1 MNDLFQRQVA
11 VRANGLACILG
22 GFEAVRDLT
31 LEVREGEVFAIL
43 GPSGSGKT
51 TALRLIAGF
60 EQPTQGELSIFGEV
74 VASASRV
81 IPPEKRRIG
90 MVFQDYALFPHMS
103 VAENIAYGLPKG
115 ADRTARVAEVLD
127 LTRLSGLGDRDVHAL
142 SGGEQQR
149 VALARALAPE
159 PRIILL
165 DEPFSNL
172 DQSLR
177 GRVRGEVRDIL
188 KRAGA
193 TAIIVT
199 HDQEEALSIADRVAF
214 MWGGRVEQVGTPDE
228 IYGSPA
234 TVHAAE
240 FIGDANIL
248 HAEAINGMV
257 RLPFGD
263 FPAPAGARRVAVVIR
278 PEDIQ
283 TLPGGIYGQVISR
296 EYYGHDQVLH
306 VHLEESGLDL
316 RVRVAPHERLGGTG
330 PISIGLRT
338 TPLVLADDDH
348 GAQPSGVPDGSR
360 RQPVSR

>member
-1 MNDLFQRQVA
+1 VADPLNRPIA
-11 VRANGLACILG
+11 VRTEHVACRLG
-22 GFEAVRDLT
+22 HVEAVRDLT
-31 LEVREGEVFAIL
+31 LEVAAGELFAIL

-51 TALRLIAGF
+51 TALRLLAGF
-60 EQPTQGELSIFGEV
+60 EDPTAGTISLFDEE
-74 VASASRV
+74 VASASRSL
-81 IPPEKRRIG
+81 PPEKRRVG
-90 MVFQDYALFPHMS
+90 MVFQDYALFPHMN
-103 VAENIAYGLPKG
+103 VAENVAYGLPRI
-115 ADRTARVAEVLD
+115 AARTTRVREVLE
-127 LTRLSGLGDRDVHAL
+127 LTRLEGMGDRDVHEL

-177 GRVRGEVRDIL
+177 ARVRGEVREIL

-193 TAIIVT
+193 TAIMVT

-214 MWGGRVEQVGTPDE
+214 MWGGRVEQIGTPDQ
-228 IYGSPA
+228 IYTAPA

-248 HAEAINGMV
+248 RLPVEDGIV

-263 FPAPAGARRVAVVIR
+263 LAAPEGARRVAVIIR
-278 PEDIQ
+278 PEDLQ
-283 TLPGGIYGQVISR
+283 VLPGGVYGQVVSR

-306 VHLEESGLDL
+306 VRIEGMPLDL
-316 RVRVAPHERLGGTG
+316 RIRVAPHERMGGAG
-330 PISIGLRT
+330 PIALGLRT
-338 TPLVLADDDH
+338 TPLVLADDALVD
-348 GAQPSGVPDGSR
+348 A
-360 RQPVSR
+360 

>member
-1 MNDLFQRQVA
+1 MTDPLDRPIA
-11 VRANGLACILG
+11 VRAAGVSCRLG
-22 GFEAVRDLT
+22 NVEAVRDLT
-31 LEVREGEVFAIL
+31 LEVVAGDLFAIL

-60 EQPTQGELSIFGEV
+60 EQPTGGTISLFGEE
-74 VASASRV
+74 VASGTRSL
-81 IPPEKRRIG
+81 PPEKRRVG

-103 VAENIAYGLPKG
+103 VAENIAYGLPKSP
-115 ADRTARVAEVLD
+115 DRAARVAAVLD
-127 LTRLSGLGDRDVHAL
+127 LTRLSGMGDRDVHEL

-177 GRVRGEVRDIL
+177 GRVRGEVREIL

-193 TAIIVT
+193 TAIMVT

-228 IYGSPA
+228 IYNDPA

-248 HAEAINGMV
+248 DLPVTDGVV

-263 FPAPAGARRVAVVIR
+263 LPAPEGARRVTVIIR
-278 PEDIQ
+278 PEDLQ
-283 TLPGGIYGQVISR
+283 VQAGGVFGNVVSR

-306 VHLEESGLDL
+306 VRLEESGVDL
-316 RVRVAPHERLGGTG
+316 RVRVAPHERLGGAG
-330 PISIGLRT
+330 PISLGLRT
-338 TPLVLADDDH
+338 TPLVLPGDPAAEGDE
-348 GAQPSGVPDGSR
+348 S
-360 RQPVSR
+360 